1 MKHLKIFEDF
11 DSERHIQS
19 PIYKIDTTKPVK
31 LRNPEEGE
39 ENLIFKI
46 VNYNKGTRR
55 CYIEPINSNLS
66 IPPQELVSID
76 DVKNV

>member
-1 MKHLKIFEDF
+1 ME
-11 DSERHIQS
+11 
-19 PIYKIDTTKPVK
+19 IDISKPVK

-46 VNYNKGTRR
+46 VNYNEGTRR
-55 CYIEPINSNLS
+55 CYIEPVNSALS

-76 DVKNV
+76 DVENV